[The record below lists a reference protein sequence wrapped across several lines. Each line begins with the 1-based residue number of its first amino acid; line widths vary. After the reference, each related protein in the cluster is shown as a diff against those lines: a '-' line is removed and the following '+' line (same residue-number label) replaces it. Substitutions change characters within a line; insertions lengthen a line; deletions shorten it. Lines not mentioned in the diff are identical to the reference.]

1 MRTLTIVMLVTLLVT
16 LLPMMAQADTG
27 ANKQLVRMKELEKAL
42 RMQNVT
48 ILAVRQGNYDLA
60 CKSQKEATQA
70 TLQAHVIDINM
81 QSQMQYAELCNE
93 SRSLANT
100 VSIHAGR

>member
-1 MRTLTIVMLVTLLVT
+1 MRTLAIAILFS
-16 LLPMMAQADTG
+16 LLPMMAQADTDT
-27 ANKQLVRMKELEKAL
+27 KQLARTKQLEKAI

-60 CKSQKEATQA
+60 CKAQKEATHA
-70 TLQAHVIDINM
+70 TLQAHVIDIDM

-93 SRSLANT
+93 SRSIANT